1 MSDLINDRAIQA
13 LRYALNGLSMRQQ
26 AIADN
31 IANLNTPGYK
41 AVQVSFESELQR
53 QLQTGGPGRLVC
65 SNPKHLEP
73 EASSAGVT
81 VTRDTSRSMRL
92 DGNNVDIDLEM
103 ARLAETVINYN
114 TVSELVSMKLA
125 ILKNV
130 ISSR

>member
-13 LRYALNGLSMRQQ
+13 LRCALNGLSMRQQ

-31 IANLNTPGYK
+31 VANLNTPGYK
-41 AVQVSFESELQR
+41 AAKVSFESELQR
-53 QLQTGGPGRLVC
+53 QLQTGGQSRLVRT
-65 SNPKHLEP
+65 NPRHLGP
-73 EASSAGVT
+73 ETSSMGVT
-81 VTRDTSRSMRL
+81 VTRDMSKSMRL